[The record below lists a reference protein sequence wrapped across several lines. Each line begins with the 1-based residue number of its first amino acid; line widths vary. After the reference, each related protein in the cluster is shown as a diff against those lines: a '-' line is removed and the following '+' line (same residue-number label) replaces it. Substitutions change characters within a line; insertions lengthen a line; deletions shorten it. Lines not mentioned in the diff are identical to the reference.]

1 MEKKT
6 IPSGTKFFKY
16 KLTKLMIVFAVCIL
30 VLSIAG
36 AVLSVFRF
44 IKSGFNEP
52 TDFITHPLLLLASLF
67 CFVLTISI
75 LAKSQYAVTDKDYI
89 IQFGFIKSTYP
100 IKDITKVVY
109 DTDTQK
115 LTVFVGEE
123 FSVLPLCADWQDEFV
138 QALREVKPSIDY
150 SFTASK
156 TDKS

>member
-6 IPSGTKFFKY
+6 TPSGTKIFKY
-16 KLTKLMIVFAVCIL
+16 KLTKLMIVFAVAIL
-30 VLSIAG
+30 LLSVAG
-36 AVLSVFRF
+36 AVLSVIRF
-44 IKSGFNEP
+44 IKSGFDEA

-75 LAKSQYAVTDKDYI
+75 LAKSQYTVTDKDYI
-89 IQFGFIKSTYP
+89 LQFGFIKSTYP
-100 IKDITKVVY
+100 IKDITKVEY

-123 FSVLPLCADWQDEFV
+123 FSTLPLCADWQEDFV
-138 QALREVKPSIDY
+138 QALRAVKPSIDY

-156 TDKS
+156 SDKS

>member
-6 IPSGTKFFKY
+6 APQAAKYFKY
-16 KLTKLMIVFAVCIL
+16 KLTKGMIAVAVAIL
-30 VLSIAG
+30 AVAAGGIALSTYR
-36 AVLSVFRF
+36 L
-44 IKSGFNEP
+44 IKSSLSEV
-52 TDFITHPLLLLASLF
+52 TDFITHPLLILASLF
-67 CFVLTISI
+67 CIVLTVSI
-75 LAKSQYAVTDKDYI
+75 LCKSQYIVTDKEYI
-89 IQFGFIKSTYP
+89 MQFGFIKSAYP
-100 IKDITKVVY
+100 IKDITKAVY
-109 DTDTQK
+109 DTDKKK